1 MKSTRYYSLLI
12 NILIMDKYKD
22 KKQEEHCHLAV
33 SAVPIKDGMFSLRL
47 SNNSREKS
55 VHMKNRER
63 AT

>member
-1 MKSTRYYSLLI
+1 
-12 NILIMDKYKD
+12 MDKYKD

-47 SNNSREKS
+47 SNNAREKS